1 MTEITTRTV
10 ELDGKRIAYSSET
23 EFLVQV
29 GRGPRGAY
37 TTRYRFVGDL
47 PRAVLHYRGINIGR
61 GYKKRLLAP
70 SMNKPLL
77 ARATS

>member
-1 MTEITTRTV
+1 MTIKLYVV
-10 ELDGKRIAYSSET
+10 ELDGRKVAFSSET

-29 GRGPRGAY
+29 GRGSKGSYKTKYRIVGAIHQ
-37 TTRYRFVGDL
+37 
-47 PRAVLHYRGINIGR
+47 AVLLYKGINIGN

-77 ARATS
+77 ARASS